1 MNYSLINEVWN
12 TNNIKKKKVKKF
24 SESFAVNKV
33 KNDDN
38 KNNNDSNNNIDNNN
52 DSNNNISIN
61 HENKCNKLKNCDDYI
76 KHIFNCKKCLKKI
89 SLKLKSEISE
99 SNINDSNIN
108 KYNMNE
114 YLNELFE
121 INKDLITIILFSTS
135 IVLLIQSIEKN
146 RKK

>member
-1 MNYSLINEVWN
+1 M
-12 TNNIKKKKVKKF
+12 F
-24 SESFAVNKV
+24 
-33 KNDDN
+33 
-38 KNNNDSNNNIDNNN
+38 
-52 DSNNNISIN
+52 
-61 HENKCNKLKNCDDYI
+61 
-76 KHIFNCKKCLKKI
+76 KKI